1 MANAI
6 TVGRVVV
13 LFVVLWVMYGHN
25 PSVVQWCGPAI
36 AIVILLDALDGWVA
50 RRRHETSQFG
60 AIFDIVGDR
69 IVEVACWI
77 VFAHLGL
84 IPIWVPLLV
93 VARAF
98 LVDGLRSSS
107 YSDGMT
113 PFGENNMMRS
123 KFTTWLTAGREM
135 RAFFGFAKLAAFV
148 FLAIEQAWLLP
159 GGDHTLLGR
168 LYGMAGVYWVG
179 WVLVWAAV
187 ALTVIRAVPVVVDSI
202 GYLRDKS
209 ARKTGLAS

>member
-6 TVGRVVV
+6 TVGRVIL
-13 LFVVLWVMYGHN
+13 LFVVLWVMYGSN
-25 PSVVQWCGPAI
+25 PTVVQWCGPAI
-36 AIVILLDALDGWVA
+36 AIVILLDAADGWVA
-50 RRRHETSQFG
+50 RRRHESNQFG

-69 IVEVACWI
+69 IVEIACWI
-77 VFAHLGL
+77 VFAHMGL
-84 IPIWVPLLV
+84 IPVWVPLLV

-123 KFTTWLTAGREM
+123 AFTRWLTAGRPM
-135 RAFFGFAKLAAFV
+135 RAIFGAAKLLAFV
-148 FLAIEQAWLLP
+148 FLGLEAAHRLP
-159 GGDHTLLGR
+159 GGPATVLGR
-168 LYGMAGVYWVG
+168 VYGWPAVYWVG

-187 ALTVIRAVPVVVDSI
+187 ALTVIRALPVIFDAVA
-202 GYLRDKS
+202 YLREKD
-209 ARKTGLAS
+209 AHQ